1 MAADNK
7 EAAPNE
13 KASADAV
20 ALTSAPLLVSEIK
33 DEEGAAP
40 KENPFADMAA
50 PSKAITAGVVAA
62 DVPKEKSVSVAD
74 EVSYFFSSTPL
85 SLETETEPV
94 PPLMME
100 KEDEPKEN
108 IPPPPDL
115 GDANNAAPKEKL
127 LSYFFLHW
135 SLREHARPAVGCQTR
150 TLSCFYLFPCECF
163 FLLP

>member
-85 SLETETEPV
+85 SLETEPV
-94 PPLMME
+94 PLLMAE
-100 KEDEPKEN
+100 EEDEPEKSAN
-108 IPPPPDL
+108 PPGFRRCQQRGAKGETSVVL
-115 GDANNAAPKEKL
+115 FIVL
-127 LSYFFLHW
+127 
-135 SLREHARPAVGCQTR
+135 AVG
-150 TLSCFYLFPCECF
+150 L
-163 FLLP
+163 